1 MLSPA
6 TLLLWVVF
14 LAIQN
19 VSFTYVSRAR
29 NSGSLWRHVKAAI
42 FSNGIWFVS
51 QSILL
56 GPMLEYL
63 QGKHGHVWQA
73 IIGLI
78 YTASTVGGGILA
90 HYMALKT
97 EKGKSA
103 VGANKKY
110 AQIPVEEWHRAQ
122 AFMEELSHQ
131 PLGYLKDIPQLKTDV
146 ARAATLA
153 EQAYDIQVGAIPD
166 SGVTAKKFDGAT
178 ITTGLP
184 NS

>member
-1 MLSPA
+1 MLSA
-6 TLLLWVVF
+6 TTLLLLVIF

-19 VSFTYVSRAR
+19 ISFTYVSRAR

-110 AQIPVEEWHRAQ
+110 AQIPVEEYA
-122 AFMEELSHQ
+122 
-131 PLGYLKDIPQLKTDV
+131 QLKADV
-146 ARAATLA
+146 ARAVTLS
-153 EQAYDIQVGAIPD
+153 EQAYDIQVGGIPD